1 MTELLF
7 AQSDAT
13 LASLMRTEIV
23 TAATL
28 DDRETAAEKIAKYD
42 LLALPVVDTEG
53 RLVGIVTVDDALD
66 VIEEE
71 ATEDIEVMAA
81 ITPTDRPYSKTGVF
95 ATYRKRIPWLL
106 LLMISATFTGA
117 IISAYEEA
125 LQAAVVL
132 TSFIPMLMDT
142 GRQRRWTGI
151 GHHHPGAVAGR
162 DHHPRPWP
170 HAL

>member
-28 DDRETAAEKIAKYD
+28 DDRETAAEKSPNMTCWPF
-42 LLALPVVDTEG
+42 LLSTPRDG
-53 RLVGIVTVDDALD
+53 WWGIVTVDDALD

-117 IISAYEEA
+117 TLAHMKKLY
-125 LQAAVVL
+125 
-132 TSFIPMLMDT
+132 
-142 GRQRRWTGI
+142 RRRWC
-151 GHHHPGAVAGR
+151 
-162 DHHPRPWP
+162 
-170 HAL
+170 